1 MTPVTAEERRG
12 DRTAELLVLV
22 TVTIWGANNSLVKWG
37 IGGLDVLVFNAI
49 RYLVAT
55 AAVGAFFAARSAWKP
70 VPRSDWPRLVGF
82 GLVASVAY
90 QMAYIVG
97 LNYTTAG
104 NSSVLM
110 ATAPVWTI
118 LLSSR
123 LHGETVQ
130 GQAWAGMA
138 MSFAGILMIIFG
150 SGKELTLGAGGVL
163 GDLLSLGAAML
174 WALNANLQKFLLAR
188 YSAMQL
194 SLVSTAVGAVGLGLA
209 GVPAAMSLAWQEVP
223 PGSYVAAILSGA
235 LSIAAANV
243 FYSFG
248 VKKLGP
254 TRVAPFGNL
263 VPVISVVVA
272 FLTLGE
278 RFLPLQSVGAA
289 LAIAGVWL
297 ARR

>member
-1 MTPVTAEERRG
+1 METRDRRG
-12 DRTAELLVLV
+12 ERTAELLVLL

-37 IGGLDVLVFNAI
+37 IGGLDVLVFNAV

-55 AAVGAFFAARSAWKP
+55 AAVGALFAAKSEWKP
-70 VPRSDWPRLVGF
+70 VPRRDWPRLLGF
-82 GLVASVAY
+82 GLVASVVY

-123 LHGETVQ
+123 LHGERVH
-130 GQAWAGMA
+130 GQAWAGMVI
-138 MSFAGILMIIFG
+138 SFAGVLLIIFG

-174 WALNANLQKFLLAR
+174 WALNANLQKFLLVR
-188 YSAMQL
+188 YSPLQL
-194 SLVSTAVGAVGLGLA
+194 SLVSTVVGAAGLGVA
-209 GVPAAMSLAWQEVP
+209 AVPAAATLSWTIVPSGAW
-223 PGSYVAAILSGA
+223 AAAVLSGA

-254 TRVAPFGNL
+254 ARVAPFGNL
-263 VPVISVVVA
+263 VPVISVAVA

-278 RFLPLQSVGAA
+278 RFLPLQFLGAA
-289 LAIAGVWL
+289 LALAGVWM